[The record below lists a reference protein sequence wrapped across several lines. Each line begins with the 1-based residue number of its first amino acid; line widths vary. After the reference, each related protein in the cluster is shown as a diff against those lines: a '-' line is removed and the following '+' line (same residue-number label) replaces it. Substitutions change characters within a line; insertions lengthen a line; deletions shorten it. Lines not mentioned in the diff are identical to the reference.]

1 MQPKDQHPLST
12 SESLKQFCFLCYQTF
27 EGSLIFLPSHVITRH
42 VCECTYNCC
51 PTGRSSH
58 VVEHDVFG
66 GIVQFFPPEHAVV
79 EGHSHVLVDKL
90 KDHSCHFYIHI
101 RFKKQVMVY
110 QVWPLTQFF
119 MFPFCKISLICLE
132 GKSMTPHR
140 GNTILF
146 RSSQQL
152 P

>member
-1 MQPKDQHPLST
+1 MRGYKVNHLAINST
-12 SESLKQFCFLCYQTF
+12 TAVAAEARVNPA
-27 EGSLIFLPSHVITRH
+27 LPATAVVEFMAKWLTLYPRT
-42 VCECTYNCC
+42 VCQCTYNCC

-119 MFPFCKISLICLE
+119 SVSFL
-132 GKSMTPHR
+132 
-140 GNTILF
+140 
-146 RSSQQL
+146 
-152 P
+152 